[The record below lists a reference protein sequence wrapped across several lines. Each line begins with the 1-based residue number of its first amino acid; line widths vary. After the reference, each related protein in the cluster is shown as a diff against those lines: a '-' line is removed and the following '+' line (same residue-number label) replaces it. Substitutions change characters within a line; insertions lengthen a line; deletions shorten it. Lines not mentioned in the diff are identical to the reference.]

1 MPKKFEI
8 GYKVD
13 VKKQDGDIPN
23 IVGTIKKRINLNT
36 AKNNP
41 ELMMEMGF
49 APNYNT
55 YINEV
60 IDELG
65 NIIYKVHYD
74 KPYVEKNIKNENYR
88 NWANENNIDLS
99 KYPSRF
105 ELQASPD
112 IKSKIKAS
120 EFIKEHSIIKS
131 PIKEEYVFPHLL
143 TKHRRTAG
151 GKTRVYKTRK
161 NTTRKNSKNKK

>member
-1 MPKKFEI
+1 MTKKFKI
-8 GYKVD
+8 GHKVD
-13 VKKQDGDIPN
+13 VQKQDGDIPS

-55 YINEV
+55 YIDEI
-60 IDELG
+60 IDEMG

-74 KPYVEKNIKNENYR
+74 KPYVEKIIKNENYR
-88 NWANENNIDLS
+88 NWATVNNIDLS

-105 ELQASPD
+105 ELQESPD
-112 IKSKIKAS
+112 IKSKIKAY
-120 EFIKEHSIIKS
+120 EFIKENSIIKS
-131 PIKEEYVFPHLL
+131 PIVEGYVFPMYL

-161 NTTRKNSKNKK
+161 NTTRKIRKNRI